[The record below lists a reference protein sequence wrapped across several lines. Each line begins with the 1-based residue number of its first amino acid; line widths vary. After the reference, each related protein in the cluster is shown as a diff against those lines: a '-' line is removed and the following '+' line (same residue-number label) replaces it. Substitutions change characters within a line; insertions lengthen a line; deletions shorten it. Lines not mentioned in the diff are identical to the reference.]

1 MNHGSALEYALL
13 GLLKQEPRSGYDLRK
28 VFATTPMRHF
38 SDSPGSIYPALRR
51 LQAREW
57 LNASAEKGSAR
68 QRQVFRVTPA
78 GDRALINWL
87 RQPLGR
93 DDIIWRLD
101 ELILRFALLDGSVDR
116 DTTLHFLGELE
127 RELAAYTRELS
138 EHAETFG
145 AAIAATTGGLAFQ
158 NGIQQ
163 YEAHLAWAKGARDKL
178 TRES

>member
-1 MNHGSALEYALL
+1 MNNGSALEYALL

-28 VFATTPMRHF
+28 VFANTPMRHF

-51 LQAREW
+51 LQARKW
-57 LNASAEKGSAR
+57 LSVSAEKGSAR
-68 QRQVFRVTPA
+68 NRHVFHLSAT
-78 GDRALINWL
+78 GDRALMDWL

-93 DDIIWRLD
+93 DDVIWRLD

-116 DTTLHFLGELE
+116 AATLHFLDDFE

-138 EHAETFG
+138 EHAEAFG
-145 AAIAATTGGLAFQ
+145 AAIAATTGGLVFQ

-163 YEAHLAWAKGARDKL
+163 YKAHLAWAKGARKQL
-178 TRES
+178 LREL